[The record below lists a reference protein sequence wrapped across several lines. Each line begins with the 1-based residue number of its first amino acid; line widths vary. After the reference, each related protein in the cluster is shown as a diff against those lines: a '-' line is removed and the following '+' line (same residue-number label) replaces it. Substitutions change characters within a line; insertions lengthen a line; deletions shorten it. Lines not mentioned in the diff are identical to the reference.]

1 MADQYFSAQP
11 SSEDNRQVIEVD
23 LQGVPTT
30 VETSHGVFSA
40 HRLDLG
46 TRVLL
51 KEVPGRAADEAEG
64 HRVKNCLDLGCGW
77 GPISLALAREYPQAT
92 VWALD
97 VNERAV
103 ELTKANARRNHLASV
118 QAGTTESLAADYGQ
132 AWEKARF
139 DLIWSNPPIR
149 AGKEELHAL
158 LSTYLT
164 RLAEGGYAYLV
175 VQKNLGAD
183 SLIPWLAQHLGDL
196 FSVRKKA
203 SAKGYRVIEIHRSSK
218 ADVSGMTAGEPA
230 KKAAGET
237 VGKTAGGSAADE
249 GSEGSRE
256 AKA

>member
-11 SSEDNRQVIEVD
+11 SSEDSRQVIEVD
-23 LQGVPTT
+23 IQGIPTT
-30 VETSHGVFSA
+30 VETSHGVFSS

-103 ELTKANARRNHLASV
+103 ELTKANARRNHVASV
-118 QAGTTESLAADYGQ
+118 QAGTAESLAADYGQ
-132 AWEKARF
+132 AWEEARF

-149 AGKEELHAL
+149 VGKEELHAL

-183 SLIPWLAQHLGDL
+183 SLVLWLAQHLDDH

-203 SAKGYRVIEIHRSSK
+203 SAKGYRVIEVHRSSETNTPR
-218 ADVSGMTAGEPA
+218 MTAGESA
-230 KKAAGET
+230 NKAAGGP
-237 VGKTAGGSAADE
+237 VADE
-249 GSEGSRE
+249 RSEESAE
-256 AKA
+256 AQA